1 MTLSNWFLDPSLTVR
16 KVVTEITVGKS
27 KAVVDLQRVLSFFIE
42 NDWLKLFH
50 TLTTDVTGNS
60 EDK

>member
-27 KAVVDLQRVLSFFIE
+27 KAVVDLQRVLSFFI
-42 NDWLKLFH
+42 
-50 TLTTDVTGNS
+50 TGNS